1 MTDYHVF
8 APAEGHRLAHDP
20 LNSIVAP
27 RPIGWIA
34 TRRASGGF
42 NLAPYSFFN
51 LFNYRP
57 PILGFA
63 SIGWKDSV
71 RNIAETGEFT
81 WNLAT
86 VPLAEKMNASAAT
99 VPPDV
104 DEFALAGLTPAAAL
118 AVKAPR
124 VGESPVCFE
133 CKLTQMIRL
142 AAADGAETDTWLTLG
157 EAVMIH
163 IDERLIADG
172 VYDTVKGEPILR
184 GGGAADYFTISEASR
199 FLMDRPGA

>member
-34 TRRASGGF
+34 TRNPAGGF

-86 VPLAEKMNASAAT
+86 VPLAEKMNASAA
-99 VPPDV
+99 VVAPEV
-104 DEFALAGLTPAAAL
+104 DEFALAGLSPATAQ
-118 AVKAPR
+118 AVAAPR
-124 VGESPVCFE
+124 VAESPVCFE

-142 AAADGAETDTWLTLG
+142 TAADGAETDTWLTLG
-157 EAVMIH
+157 EAVRVH
-163 IDERLIADG
+163 IDQRLIVDG
-172 VYDTVKGEPILR
+172 VYDTVKGAPILR
-184 GGGAADYFTISEASR
+184 GGGAADYFTISEAAR
-199 FLMDRPGA
+199 FRMNRPEG